1 MEPNIINS
9 FTLFPRVPQQQQQQ
23 HSSHVNSHH
32 SLHHNSYHHQM
43 NKSKRNL
50 SLIQGPY
57 NGGTGAYSQNIR
69 HSQYQ
74 SNNHNNHNGIANN
87 RLSLIKPVDRYKPY
101 DMKIRNNSNNN
112 EFNSQLSHRMSKSHP
127 IVPPLP
133 MSTNMYQPRAHVK
146 MFNNSSN
153 NDHNNNNRNHFSNN
167 NNDREIRNK
176 NKNRHSIDM
185 SFKESMIIPE
195 ADKNNNTQ
203 LSNCNVTITSTSSG
217 KSNNN
222 DAASNLPPIPA
233 SLADGNS
240 DSEANLVPK
249 TFMDGFP
256 TGISEYFNFN

>member
-1 MEPNIINS
+1 
-9 FTLFPRVPQQQQQQ
+9 
-23 HSSHVNSHH
+23 
-32 SLHHNSYHHQM
+32 M

-50 SLIQGPY
+50 SLIQSY
-57 NGGTGAYSQNIR
+57 NGGSGSGAYSQNIK

-74 SNNHNNHNGIANN
+74 SNNHNGIANN
-87 RLSLIKPVDRYKPY
+87 RLSLIKPMDRYKPY
-101 DMKIRNNSNNN
+101 DAKIRNSGNNN

-133 MSTNMYQPRAHVK
+133 MSTNIYPVQPRAHVK

-167 NNDREIRNK
+167 NINDREMRNK

-195 ADKNNNTQ
+195 TDKNNNTQ

-217 KSNNN
+217 KSNNEVS
-222 DAASNLPPIPA
+222 SNLPPIPA

-256 TGISEYFNFN
+256 TGISKHLFIFNLLLLILIENVNPTINY